1 MTRLGRFLMHV
12 PRFGRLVLER
22 EVFAARCERL
32 QRELDGSLER
42 ERTLRQELETSA
54 EEARAH
60 YERLQRELDGSLE
73 RESALRQE
81 LETSAE
87 EARGHCERLQRELDG
102 NLEREGTLRR
112 ELETSAE
119 EARGHCERLQRELDG
134 NLERESTLRRE
145 LETATEEARAL
156 TAVARGDSS
165 HQRMRDDW
173 DRRALSAPRYFI
185 ASGEQAGTEESFF
198 QSGESNIREHIQS
211 DLENICQ
218 GRDPGSMRIV
228 EIGCG
233 AGRLTRA
240 LAAIF
245 GEVHAIDVSPEM
257 IRLAGEK
264 VGALP
269 NVRLYVNNGADLSA
283 LPSSSFHFAF
293 SFLVFQHIPDQ
304 SIVESY
310 VREVHRVLVP
320 GALFKF
326 QVNGGDVSG
335 RGPAGTWFGVSF
347 GEPQLRA
354 LALRCGFEARY
365 LEGGETQY
373 LWAWFFKP

>member
-1 MTRLGRFLMHV
+1 MTRLDRLLLHV
-12 PRFGRLVLER
+12 PRLRRLVLDREAFVAHCARLRRELDESLER
-22 EVFAARCERL
+22 ERALRQELETEVRASAAHCARL
-32 QRELDGSLER
+32 QRELDESLER
-42 ERTLRQELETSA
+42 ER
-54 EEARAH
+54 
-60 YERLQRELDGSLE
+60 
-73 RESALRQE
+73 ALRQE
-81 LETSAE
+81 LETS
-87 EARGHCERLQRELDG
+87 
-102 NLEREGTLRR
+102 
-112 ELETSAE
+112 
-119 EARGHCERLQRELDG
+119 
-134 NLERESTLRRE
+134 
-145 LETATEEARAL
+145 TEEARAL
-156 TAVARGDSS
+156 TATARGDSYI
-165 HQRMRDDW
+165 HRRMRNDW
-173 DRRALSAPRYFI
+173 DSRALSAPRYFI
-185 ASGEQAGTEESFF
+185 TAGEQARTEESFF
-198 QSGESNIREHIQS
+198 QSGESNVSDHIQS
-211 DLENICQ
+211 DLGNICQ

-233 AGRLTRA
+233 AGRLTKA

-293 SFLVFQHIPDQ
+293 SFLVFQHIPEQ
-304 SIVESY
+304 LIIESY

-326 QVNGGDVSG
+326 QLNGSLAS
-335 RGPAGTWFGVSF
+335 RRALAGTWFGVSF
-347 GEPQLRA
+347 SEPQLRA

-365 LEGGETQY
+365 LEGAETQY